1 MRSPDLAPDR
11 LEQLL
16 RGAVPEG
23 EDEARLQGLV
33 RELRVDTPPAPDHL
47 QERVRA
53 LRGPAPRRSRLRR
66 PRLALVL
73 VPALLVGLLSA
84 AVLFGSGRTDSDESA
99 EPHSNLLRAG
109 PTATEENLRGRNVTE
124 GYQANALGANRSTL
138 ADADSALRR
147 ASRGER
153 AQEIDMSIELRLSDA
168 DGLSDAAT
176 EAMRVARELGGF
188 VVSSNV
194 GSRGAEGEAEL
205 ALRIPV
211 GNLEDAVF
219 QLSRLGTITGQ
230 RVAMDDLQIGVDNRS
245 RRIERLRRDIRIAEL
260 RLASGT
266 LDEQE
271 RLRVEIRLERLRDS
285 LAELRRERR
294 RLLREAA
301 TAELSLTLHTRAA
314 ATAAEKEESGLE
326 GAVGKGVDF
335 LTAAGAVALFLA
347 IVLSPLLLLGLLVWL
362 ALRGRSRRVEA
373 RLLAQPGP
381 AAPSPQAG
389 ERR

>member
-23 EDEARLQGLV
+23 EDEARLQALV
-33 RELRVDTPPAPDHL
+33 RQLRVDTPPAPDPL
-47 QERVRA
+47 RERVRA

-73 VPALLVGLLSA
+73 VPALLVGLLGA
-84 AVLFGSGRTDSDESA
+84 AVLLGGGRTSSDAPGSGASRLA
-99 EPHSNLLRAG
+99 ERGVPREITSNSG
-109 PTATEENLRGRNVTE
+109 
-124 GYQANALGANRSTL
+124 NALPPAS
-138 ADADSALRR
+138 AASQAAPDSALGPVTRE
-147 ASRGER
+147 GR
-153 AQEIDMSIELRLSDA
+153 AQDVKMSIELRLGDA
-168 DGLSDAAT
+168 DRLSDAAT
-176 EAMRVARELGGF
+176 EAMRVTRALGGF

-230 RVAMDDLQIGVDNRS
+230 RVAMDDLQTGVDNRS

-266 LDEQE
+266 LDEE
-271 RLRVEIRLERLRDS
+271 ESLRVEIRLERLRDS
-285 LAELRRERR
+285 VAELRRERR

-335 LTAAGAVALFLA
+335 LTAAGAVALFFA